1 MSKDC
6 RCKYADIG
14 LSTQNGGH
22 LSICNQSRQ
31 VFQDEY
37 GNYMTLAQYSLADAW
52 NSPTRLE
59 IKNAL
64 ENGIEHPNCQ
74 DCWNEEAAGRSS
86 KRMIVNEH
94 LPHIKPLPDQPVS
107 VMLKPGNL
115 CNLAC
120 RHCNPFSSSRWVKD
134 YFKVEAKQPDWTS
147 YIQQFSEIQDSYN
160 DANPVWQDL
169 KNWAPG
175 IEFYE
180 LYGAEPMLI
189 DPLWE
194 VIKVS
199 SQSTNGR
206 NTVVNINTN
215 GTILR
220 DDTEDIF
227 KKFFKVVLN
236 LSVDGINDQFEY
248 LRYPA
253 KWDKFLSNLDAYQHL
268 AAVWRNISISVS
280 CTVSALNIYYTDE
293 IWKFFHDRGI
303 HVGFNILHRPDH
315 LNMRILP
322 DAVKQQ
328 ISDKLRSTGTP
339 AQNLIDMLN
348 SPIQNSEKHLLD
360 FWVFTE
366 GYDDLRGES
375 YAETFPE
382 MFNILANSR

>member
-1 MSKDC
+1 
-6 RCKYADIG
+6 
-14 LSTQNGGH
+14 
-22 LSICNQSRQ
+22 
-31 VFQDEY
+31 
-37 GNYMTLAQYSLADAW
+37 
-52 NSPTRLE
+52 
-59 IKNAL
+59 
-64 ENGIEHPNCQ
+64 
-74 DCWNEEAAGRSS
+74 
-86 KRMIVNEH
+86 
-94 LPHIKPLPDQPVS
+94 
-107 VMLKPGNL
+107 
-115 CNLAC
+115 
-120 RHCNPFSSSRWVKD
+120 
-134 YFKVEAKQPDWTS
+134 
-147 YIQQFSEIQDSYN
+147 
-160 DANPVWQDL
+160 VWQDL

-293 IWKFFHDRGI
+293 IWKFFHDRDI

>member
-1 MSKDC
+1 M
-6 RCKYADIG
+6 G

-22 LSICNQSRQ
+22 MSMCNQSRQ

-37 GNYMTLAQYSLADAW
+37 GNYMTLAQNSLADAW

-74 DCWNEEAAGRSS
+74 DCWNEEDAGRDS
-86 KRMIVNEH
+86 KRIMMNRALDPVSH
-94 LPHIKPLPDQPVS
+94 VKALPDQPITI
-107 VMLKPGNL
+107 MLKPGNL

-120 RHCNPFSSSRWVKD
+120 RHCSPFSSSRWLKD
-134 YFKVEAKQPDWTS
+134 YFKVEARQPDWTS
-147 YIQQFSEIQDSYN
+147 YIQQFTEIQDSYSDN
-160 DANPVWQDL
+160 NPFWEDL
-169 KNWAPG
+169 KSWAPN
-175 IEFYE
+175 IKFYE

-194 VIKVS
+194 VIKTS
-199 SQSTNGR
+199 SQGTNSE

-220 DDTEDIF
+220 DDTEEIF
-227 KKFFKVVLN
+227 RNFYKVVLN

-248 LRYPA
+248 MRYPA
-253 KWDKFLSNLDAYQHL
+253 KWNKFMTNLTSYQDM
-268 AAVWRNISISVS
+268 AARLKNIDISVS

-293 IWKFFHDRGI
+293 IWQLFHDRGI

-322 DAVKQQ
+322 EVVKQK

-339 AQNLIDMLN
+339 AQNLIGMLN
-348 SPIQNSEKHLLD
+348 SPMPDSEKHLLD
-360 FWVFTE
+360 FWVITE
-366 GYDDLRGES
+366 GYDDIRGES
-375 YAETFPE
+375 YADTFPE